1 MPLVM
6 LKGWSATLLPGPGPW
21 PRWKTICA
29 RACRPGRKFPE
40 VTPETM
46 REESKFETEFHFT
59 QEDEAF
65 LLVLAR
71 PCKS

>member
-1 MPLVM
+1 
-6 LKGWSATLLPGPGPW
+6 
-21 PRWKTICA
+21 
-29 RACRPGRKFPE
+29 
-40 VTPETM
+40 M